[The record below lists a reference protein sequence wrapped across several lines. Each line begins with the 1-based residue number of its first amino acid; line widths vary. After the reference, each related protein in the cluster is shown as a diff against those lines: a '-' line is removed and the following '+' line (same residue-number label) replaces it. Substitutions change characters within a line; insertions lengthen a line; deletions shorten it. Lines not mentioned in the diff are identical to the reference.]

1 MEIIATIV
9 FIFSGLLFILGIL
22 NLFNKGF
29 LLNNAY
35 LYANKKE
42 KEEME
47 KRPYYKQSGTV
58 FIMLGV
64 AFIFEGFNVL
74 FRNNLFFILL
84 LVTMGIA
91 LIFAVISTIFIE
103 KNKNKTNK

>member
-9 FIFSGLLFILGIL
+9 FIFSGLLIIFGLF

-42 KEEME
+42 KEEMD
-47 KRPYYKQSGTV
+47 KRPYYRQSGIV
-58 FIMLGV
+58 FIILGI
-64 AFIFEGFNVL
+64 AFVFEGFNVL
-74 FRNNLFFILL
+74 LRNNLFFILL

>member
-42 KEEME
+42 KEEMD
-47 KRPYYKQSGTV
+47 KRPYYKQSGIV
-58 FIMLGV
+58 FIILGV

-74 FRNNLFFILL
+74 SRNNLFFILL
-84 LVTMGIA
+84 LVTMGIT
-91 LIFAVISTIFIE
+91 LIFAVISTIFVE